1 MAPETKGQ
9 RSISHFFK
17 SQSSSQKLNKDDTE
31 DSGNIIDLT
40 NGDEKVSSRLAN
52 FEHKPNKSSKSPNEL
67 DTSKRKS
74 SKDNEHVDGDPEPVK
89 KKPRTSQSLSRSKSK
104 PQSVGSNSKKLTP
117 LEKQFVEMKQSNLD
131 KILAIQVGYKFKFFG
146 EDAVIASKILSIML
160 IPGNIKLDEYQH
172 DRFAYCS
179 IPDNRLHIHLKR
191 LLNQGLKVGVAKQTE
206 TAAIKSIDSTNKS
219 GLFEREITGVY
230 TKATYMGDELLTGDP
245 KINRTSITDDEMGDY
260 IFCIDELHSKDIG
273 MIAIQPIT
281 GDIIYDTFNDN
292 VTRDELETRLVYLNP
307 SEILVINNSTEIS
320 KETIKMIN
328 IVNNKVNIIH
338 RPRRQQ
344 TDYTN
349 EIYNFFNTIDEGKY
363 KDLGEHYLLKFP
375 NNIQSCMI
383 ELIKYL
389 EEFKLS
395 NIFTIISN
403 VSCFSNS
410 KTCLVLPS
418 STVQALEIFQNMT
431 DPNSNKG
438 SLIWLLNHTRTRM
451 GNRLL
456 VKWISKPLIDKAQIE
471 ERLQGI
477 EDLTFKFNHFIDS
490 LKNQL
495 DKIGKAS
502 IDLEKNLIKVHYSS
516 TYQLDKIS
524 RKEVYLLLKCF
535 DDILSMIKQFGKPTN
550 NILESIHSPLL
561 LRIFDELMQLAKE
574 DTVRCLLDMISADAL
589 DDSNLNDQKIKFFN
603 LNYFKDQ
610 QIISQ
615 LSEILNVESLLN
627 DELIEIRKMLKRPQ
641 LNYITSSKETYLVE
655 VRNGKMVDSLPK
667 DWIKINGTKTVS
679 RFRSPEITRLH
690 KQLQY
695 HNDMLIRNC
704 DKAFN
709 AYLFKIDN
717 NYEFFSKIIRNL
729 STFDCLLSLSAVSS
743 INSNYARPKIVEDKQ
758 IIQMKNSRN
767 PIIEN
772 LSVNYSNYISNDINI
787 SYDEDRVLI
796 ITGPN
801 MGGKSTYVKQV
812 ALLVIMAQI
821 GSYIPCDEATVG
833 IFDSI
838 FIRMGARDNI
848 LQNQSTF
855 MIEMLECSHILKN
868 MTSNSLII
876 LDEIGRGTGTN
887 DGIAIAYSILNYL
900 IEEPRK
906 PLTLFITHFP
916 SLHVLE
922 DKFKGIATNYHMGF
936 HEVSK
941 SNQEFPEVV
950 FLYNL
955 VRGVVGN
962 LYGLNVAKLAG
973 IPNSIINNAYTK
985 STEIRDAI
993 ESDWPKKL
1001 IKMIK
1006 LLREQND
1013 ARVELLEI
1021 EQLCNNID

>member
-1 MAPETKGQ
+1 MTQETKVQ
-9 RSISHFFK
+9 SSISQFFK
-17 SQSSSQKLNKDDTE
+17 SQSSNQKLKKDDV
-31 DSGNIIDLT
+31 DNSNNIIDLT
-40 NGDEKVSSRLAN
+40 NADEKVPSRLAN
-52 FEHKPNKSSKSPNEL
+52 FEHKPDKISKSPNEL
-67 DTSKRKS
+67 DKHKRKS
-74 SKDNEHVDGDPEPVK
+74 SIDNDNVDEVPKPTT
-89 KKPRTSQSLSRSKSK
+89 KKPKTGQLTSRTKSKSQSA
-104 PQSVGSNSKKLTP
+104 GSSNKKLTP
-117 LEKQFVEMKQSNLD
+117 LEKQFIEMKRSNLD
-131 KILAIQVGYKFKFFG
+131 KVLAIQVGYKFKFFG
-146 EDAVIASKILSIML
+146 EDAVVVSQILSIML
-160 IPGNIKLDEYQH
+160 IPGNIKLDDSQH

-191 LLNQGLKVGVAKQTE
+191 LLNQGLKVGVVKQTE
-206 TAAIKSIDSTNKS
+206 TAAIKSVDSNNKS
-219 GLFEREITGVY
+219 GLFERKITGVY

-245 KINRTSITDDEMGDY
+245 NINRTSVTDDEMGDY

-281 GDIIYDTFNDN
+281 GDIIYDAFKDN
-292 VTRDELETRLVYLNP
+292 VTRDELETRLIYLNP
-307 SEILVINNSTEIS
+307 SEIIVINDNSEIS
-320 KETIKMIN
+320 KETLKMIN
-328 IVNNKVNIIH
+328 IVNDKVNIIH
-338 RPRRQQ
+338 KPRRSQ
-344 TDYTN
+344 TKYTN
-349 EIYNFFNTIDEGKY
+349 EIYNFFSTIDEGKY
-363 KDLGEHYLLKFP
+363 KDLGEQYLLKFP

-383 ELIKYL
+383 ELIQYL

-418 STVQALEIFQNMT
+418 STVQALEIFQNTT
-431 DPNSNKG
+431 DANSNKG

-456 VKWISKPLIDKAQIE
+456 VKWISKPLIDKDQIE
-471 ERLQGI
+471 ERLQAI

-535 DDILSMIKQFGKPTN
+535 DDILTMIKHFENPTN
-550 NILESIHSPLL
+550 NQFESIHSPLL
-561 LRIFDELMQLAKE
+561 LRIFDELIKLSKE
-574 DTVRCLLDMISADAL
+574 DTVKNLLDMISADAL

-603 LNYFKDQ
+603 LKYFKDQ
-610 QIISQ
+610 QIIDQ
-615 LSEILNVESLLN
+615 LSEILKVESLLN
-627 DELIEIRKMLKRPQ
+627 DELTEIRKMLKRPQ
-641 LNYITSSKETYLVE
+641 LNYITNSKETYLIE

-679 RFRSPEITRLH
+679 RFRSTEITRLH

-704 DKAFN
+704 DNAFN
-709 AYLFKIDN
+709 SYLFKIDN
-717 NYEFFSKIIRNL
+717 NYDFFSKVIRNL
-729 STFDCLLSLSAVSS
+729 SIFDCLLSLSAVSS
-743 INSNYARPKIVEDKQ
+743 INSNYSRPKIVEDKQ

-855 MIEMLECSHILKN
+855 MVEMLECSHILKN

-900 IEEPRK
+900 IEEPKK

-922 DKFKGIATNYHMGF
+922 DKFKGIVANYHMGF

-973 IPNSIINNAYTK
+973 IPDSIINSAYIK
-985 STEIRDAI
+985 STELRDAI
-993 ESDWPKKL
+993 EADWPKKL
-1001 IKMIK
+1001 IKIIK
-1006 LLREQND
+1006 LLRETND
-1013 ARVELLEI
+1013 SEIDLLEI

>member
-1 MAPETKGQ
+1 
-9 RSISHFFK
+9 
-17 SQSSSQKLNKDDTE
+17 
-31 DSGNIIDLT
+31 
-40 NGDEKVSSRLAN
+40 
-52 FEHKPNKSSKSPNEL
+52 
-67 DTSKRKS
+67 
-74 SKDNEHVDGDPEPVK
+74 
-89 KKPRTSQSLSRSKSK
+89 
-104 PQSVGSNSKKLTP
+104 
-117 LEKQFVEMKQSNLD
+117 
-131 KILAIQVGYKFKFFG
+131 
-146 EDAVIASKILSIML
+146 
-160 IPGNIKLDEYQH
+160 
-172 DRFAYCS
+172 
-179 IPDNRLHIHLKR
+179 
-191 LLNQGLKVGVAKQTE
+191 
-206 TAAIKSIDSTNKS
+206 
-219 GLFEREITGVY
+219 
-230 TKATYMGDELLTGDP
+230 
-245 KINRTSITDDEMGDY
+245 
-260 IFCIDELHSKDIG
+260 
-273 MIAIQPIT
+273 
-281 GDIIYDTFNDN
+281 
-292 VTRDELETRLVYLNP
+292 
-307 SEILVINNSTEIS
+307 
-320 KETIKMIN
+320 
-328 IVNNKVNIIH
+328 
-338 RPRRQQ
+338 
-344 TDYTN
+344 
-349 EIYNFFNTIDEGKY
+349 
-363 KDLGEHYLLKFP
+363 
-375 NNIQSCMI
+375 
-383 ELIKYL
+383 
-389 EEFKLS
+389 
-395 NIFTIISN
+395 
-403 VSCFSNS
+403 
-410 KTCLVLPS
+410 
-418 STVQALEIFQNMT
+418 
-431 DPNSNKG
+431 
-438 SLIWLLNHTRTRM
+438 
-451 GNRLL
+451 
-456 VKWISKPLIDKAQIE
+456 
-471 ERLQGI
+471 
-477 EDLTFKFNHFIDS
+477 
-490 LKNQL
+490 
-495 DKIGKAS
+495 
-502 IDLEKNLIKVHYSS
+502 
-516 TYQLDKIS
+516 
-524 RKEVYLLLKCF
+524 
-535 DDILSMIKQFGKPTN
+535 
-550 NILESIHSPLL
+550 
-561 LRIFDELMQLAKE
+561 
-574 DTVRCLLDMISADAL
+574 
-589 DDSNLNDQKIKFFN
+589 
-603 LNYFKDQ
+603 
-610 QIISQ
+610 
-615 LSEILNVESLLN
+615 
-627 DELIEIRKMLKRPQ
+627 
-641 LNYITSSKETYLVE
+641 
-655 VRNGKMVDSLPK
+655 
-667 DWIKINGTKTVS
+667 
-679 RFRSPEITRLH
+679 
-690 KQLQY
+690 
-695 HNDMLIRNC
+695 MLIRNC

>member
-1 MAPETKGQ
+1 MTQETKVQ
-9 RSISHFFK
+9 SSISQFFK
-17 SQSSSQKLNKDDTE
+17 SQSSNQKLKKDDV
-31 DSGNIIDLT
+31 DNSNNIIDLT
-40 NGDEKVSSRLAN
+40 NADEKVPSRLAN
-52 FEHKPNKSSKSPNEL
+52 FEHKPDKISKSPNEL
-67 DTSKRKS
+67 DKHKRKS
-74 SKDNEHVDGDPEPVK
+74 SIDNDNVDEVPKPTT
-89 KKPRTSQSLSRSKSK
+89 KKPKTGQLTSRTKSKSQSA
-104 PQSVGSNSKKLTP
+104 GSSNKKLTP
-117 LEKQFVEMKQSNLD
+117 LEKQFIEMKRSNLD
-131 KILAIQVGYKFKFFG
+131 KVLAIQVGYKFKFFG
-146 EDAVIASKILSIML
+146 EDAVVVSQILSIML
-160 IPGNIKLDEYQH
+160 IPGNIKLDDSQH

-191 LLNQGLKVGVAKQTE
+191 LLNQGLKVGVVKQTE
-206 TAAIKSIDSTNKS
+206 TAAIKSVDSNNKS
-219 GLFEREITGVY
+219 GLFERKITGVY

-245 KINRTSITDDEMGDY
+245 NINRTSVTDDEMGDY

-281 GDIIYDTFNDN
+281 GDIIYDTFKDN
-292 VTRDELETRLVYLNP
+292 VTRDELETRLIYLNP
-307 SEILVINNSTEIS
+307 SEIIVINDNSEIS
-320 KETIKMIN
+320 KETLKMIN
-328 IVNNKVNIIH
+328 IVNDKVNIIH
-338 RPRRQQ
+338 KPRRSQ
-344 TDYTN
+344 TKYTN
-349 EIYNFFNTIDEGKY
+349 EIYNFFSTIDEGKY
-363 KDLGEHYLLKFP
+363 KDLGEQYLLKFP

-383 ELIKYL
+383 ELIQYL
-389 EEFKLS
+389 KEFKLS

-418 STVQALEIFQNMT
+418 STVQALEIFQNTT
-431 DPNSNKG
+431 DANSNKG

-456 VKWISKPLIDKAQIE
+456 VKWISKPLIDKDQIE
-471 ERLQGI
+471 ERLQAI

-535 DDILSMIKQFGKPTN
+535 DDILTMIKHFENPTN
-550 NILESIHSPLL
+550 NQFESIHSPLL
-561 LRIFDELMQLAKE
+561 LRIFDELIKLSKE
-574 DTVRCLLDMISADAL
+574 DTVKNLLDMISADAL

-603 LNYFKDQ
+603 LKYFKDQ
-610 QIISQ
+610 QIIDQ
-615 LSEILNVESLLN
+615 LSEILKVESLLN
-627 DELIEIRKMLKRPQ
+627 DELTEIRKMLKRPQ
-641 LNYITSSKETYLVE
+641 LNYITNSKETYLIE

-679 RFRSPEITRLH
+679 RFRSTEITRLH

-704 DKAFN
+704 DNAFN
-709 AYLFKIDN
+709 SYLFKIDN
-717 NYEFFSKIIRNL
+717 NYDLFSKVIRNL
-729 STFDCLLSLSAVSS
+729 SIFDCLLSLCAVSS
-743 INSNYARPKIVEDKQ
+743 INSNYSRPKIVEDKQ

-855 MIEMLECSHILKN
+855 MVEMLECSHILKN

-900 IEEPRK
+900 IEEPKK

-922 DKFKGIATNYHMGF
+922 DKFKGIVANYHMGF

-973 IPNSIINNAYTK
+973 IPDSIINSAYIK
-985 STEIRDAI
+985 STELRDAI
-993 ESDWPKKL
+993 EADWPKKL
-1001 IKMIK
+1001 IKIIK
-1006 LLREQND
+1006 LLRETND
-1013 ARVELLEI
+1013 SEIDLLEI

>member
-1 MAPETKGQ
+1 MTQETKVQ
-9 RSISHFFK
+9 SSISQFFK
-17 SQSSSQKLNKDDTE
+17 SQSSNEKLKRDDA
-31 DSGNIIDLT
+31 DNSGNIIDLG
-40 NGDEKVSSRLAN
+40 NADEKEPSRLAN
-52 FEHKPNKSSKSPNEL
+52 FKHKADISEAPREL
-67 DTSKRKS
+67 ETLKRKTS
-74 SKDNEHVDGDPEPVK
+74 IDNEFVDEKPKPPT
-89 KKPRTSQSLSRSKSK
+89 KKPRIGQSISKSK
-104 PQSVGSNSKKLTP
+104 SQSVGSSNKKLTP
-117 LEKQFVEMKQSNLD
+117 LEKQFIEMKRSNLD
-131 KILAIQVGYKFKFFG
+131 KVLAIQVGYKFKFFG
-146 EDAVIASKILSIML
+146 EDAVVVSQILSIML
-160 IPGNIKLDEYQH
+160 IPGNIKLGDSQH

-191 LLNQGLKVGVAKQTE
+191 LLNQGLKVGVVKQTE
-206 TAAIKSIDSTNKS
+206 TAAIKSVDSTNKS

-245 KINRTSITDDEMGDY
+245 NINRTGVKDDEMGDY

-281 GDIIYDTFNDN
+281 GDIIYDTFKDN

-307 SEILVINNSTEIS
+307 SEIIVINDNTEIS
-320 KETIKMIN
+320 KETLKIIN
-328 IVNNKVNIIH
+328 IVNDKVNIMH
-338 RPRRQQ
+338 KQRRSQAK
-344 TDYTN
+344 YTN
-349 EIYNFFNTIDEGKY
+349 EIYTFFNTIDEGKY
-363 KDLGEHYLLKFP
+363 KDLGEQYLLKFP

-383 ELIKYL
+383 ELIQYL

-395 NIFTIISN
+395 NIFTIINN

-418 STVQALEIFQNMT
+418 STIQALEIFQNTT
-431 DPNSNKG
+431 DANSNKG

-456 VKWISKPLIDKAQIE
+456 VKWISKPLIDKGQIE
-471 ERLQGI
+471 ERLQAI
-477 EDLTFKFNHFIDS
+477 EDLTYKFNHFIDS

-535 DDILSMIKQFGKPTN
+535 DDILTMVKHFENPAN
-550 NILESIHSPLL
+550 NLFETVSSPLL
-561 LRIFDELMQLAKE
+561 LRIFDELIQLSKE
-574 DTVRCLLDMISADAL
+574 NTVRNLLDMISADAL
-589 DDSNLNDQKIKFFN
+589 DDSNLNDQKVKFFN
-603 LNYFKDQ
+603 LKYFKDQ
-610 QIISQ
+610 QIIDQ
-615 LSEILNVESLLN
+615 LSQILNIESFLN
-627 DELIEIRKMLKRPQ
+627 DELTEIRKTLKRPQ
-641 LNYITSSKETYLVE
+641 LNYITNSKETYLIE

-679 RFRSPEITRLH
+679 RFRSPKITRLH

-704 DKAFN
+704 DSAFN
-709 AYLFKIDN
+709 SYLFKIDN
-717 NYEFFSKIIRNL
+717 NYDFFSKVIRNL
-729 STFDCLLSLSAVSS
+729 SIFDCLLSLSAVSS
-743 INSNYARPKIVEDKQ
+743 INSNYSRPKIVEDKQ
-758 IIQMKNSRN
+758 IIQIKNSRN

-772 LSVNYSNYISNDINI
+772 FSVNYSNYISNDINI

-821 GSYIPCDEATVG
+821 GSYIPCDEAMVG

-855 MIEMLECSHILKN
+855 MVEMLECSHILKN

-887 DGIAIAYSILNYL
+887 DGISIAYSILNYL
-900 IEEPRK
+900 IEEPKK

-922 DKFKGIATNYHMGF
+922 DKFKGVVANYHMGF
-936 HEVSK
+936 HEVTK

-973 IPNSIINNAYTK
+973 IPNSIINSAYIK
-985 STEIRDAI
+985 STEIRDTI
-993 ESDWPKKL
+993 EADWPKKL
-1001 IKMIK
+1001 IRIIK
-1006 LLREQND
+1006 LLRD
-1013 ARVELLEI
+1013 SKDSKVDLLEI

>member
-31 DSGNIIDLT
+31 DSDNIIDLT
-40 NGDEKVSSRLAN
+40 NGDEKVPSRLAN
-52 FEHKPNKSSKSPNEL
+52 FEHKLNKSSESPNEL
-67 DTSKRKS
+67 AVDKRKI
-74 SKDNEHVDGDPEPVK
+74 SKVNENVNGDPEPAI
-89 KKPRTSQSLSRSKSK
+89 KKPRTSQSISRSKAK

-191 LLNQGLKVGVAKQTE
+191 LLNQGLKVGVVKQTE
-206 TAAIKSIDSTNKS
+206 TAAIKSVDSTNKS

-245 KINRTSITDDEMGDY
+245 NINRTSVTDDEMGDY

-307 SEILVINNSTEIS
+307 SEILVINDSPDIS
-320 KETIKMIN
+320 KETLKMIN

-363 KDLGEHYLLKFP
+363 KDLGEHYLLKFA
-375 NNIQSCMI
+375 NNIQSCMV

-418 STVQALEIFQNMT
+418 STVQALEIFQNIT

-456 VKWISKPLIDKAQIE
+456 VKWISKPLIDKVQIE
-471 ERLQGI
+471 ERLQAI
-477 EDLTFKFNHFIDS
+477 EDLTYKFNHFIDS

-535 DDILSMIKQFGKPTN
+535 DDILSMIKQFGNPTN
-550 NILESIHSPLL
+550 NIFESIHSPLL

-574 DTVRCLLDMISADAL
+574 DTVRGLLDMISADAL
-589 DDSNLNDQKIKFFN
+589 DDSNLNDQKVKFFN

-610 QIISQ
+610 QIINQ
-615 LSEILNVESLLN
+615 LSEILDVESVLN

-641 LNYITSSKETYLVE
+641 LNYITNSKETYLIE

-704 DKAFN
+704 DEAFN
-709 AYLFKIDN
+709 AYLFKIDK

-729 STFDCLLSLSAVSS
+729 SIFDCLLSLCAVSS
-743 INSNYARPKIVEDKQ
+743 INSNYSRPKIVEDKQ

-821 GSYIPCDEATVG
+821 GSYIPCDKAMIGV
-833 IFDSI
+833 FDSI

-868 MTSNSLII
+868 MTSKSLII

-900 IEEPRK
+900 IEEQRK

-922 DKFKGIATNYHMGF
+922 DKFKGVATNYHMGF

-955 VRGVVGN
+955 ARGVVGN

-985 STEIRDAI
+985 SNEIRDAI

-1013 ARVELLEI
+1013 AKVELLEI

>member
-1 MAPETKGQ
+1 MAPEKKGQ
-9 RSISHFFK
+9 HSISHFFK
-17 SQSSSQKLNKDDTE
+17 SKSSSQKLSEDDTE
-31 DSGNIIDLT
+31 ASGNIIDLT
-40 NGDEKVSSRLAN
+40 NGDEKVPSRLAN
-52 FEHKPNKSSKSPNEL
+52 FEHKPNKSSQSPNEV
-67 DTSKRKS
+67 DTHKRKG
-74 SKDNEHVDGDPEPVK
+74 SKDNENFEGDPEPVT
-89 KKPRTSQSLSRSKSK
+89 KKPRTSSQSISRSKSK
-104 PQSVGSNSKKLTP
+104 PQSVGSTSKKLTP
-117 LEKQFVEMKQSNLD
+117 LEKQFVEMKRSNLD

-191 LLNQGLKVGVAKQTE
+191 LLNQGLKVGVVKQTE
-206 TAAIKSIDSTNKS
+206 TVAIKSVDSSNKS

-245 KINRTSITDDEMGDY
+245 NINRTSITDDEMGDY
-260 IFCIDELHSKDIG
+260 IFCIDELHSKEIG

-281 GDIIYDTFNDN
+281 GDMIYDTFNDN

-307 SEILVINNSTEIS
+307 SEVLVINDKSEVS
-320 KETIKMIN
+320 KETFKMIN
-328 IVNNKVNIIH
+328 IVNNKVNIMH
-338 RPRRQQ
+338 RQRRQK

-363 KDLGEHYLLKFP
+363 KDLGEQYLLKFP
-375 NNIQSCMI
+375 NNIQSCMV
-383 ELIKYL
+383 ELVKYL

-395 NIFTIISN
+395 NIFTISSN
-403 VSCFSNS
+403 FNCFSNS
-410 KTCLVLPS
+410 NTCLVLPS
-418 STVQALEIFQNMT
+418 STVQALEIFQNLT

-456 VKWISKPLIDKAQIE
+456 VKWISKPLIDKIQIE
-471 ERLQGI
+471 ERLQAI
-477 EDLTFKFNHFIDS
+477 EDLTYKFNHFIDS

-495 DKIGKAS
+495 DKIGKAG
-502 IDLEKNLIKVHYSS
+502 IDLEKNIIKIHYSS

-535 DDILSMIKQFGKPTN
+535 DDILSMIKQFENPTN
-550 NILESIHSPLL
+550 NIFESIHSPLL
-561 LRIFDELMQLAKE
+561 LRIFDDLMQLAKE
-574 DTVRCLLDMISADAL
+574 DTVRSLLDMVSADAL
-589 DDSNLNDQKIKFFN
+589 DDSNLNDQKVKFFN
-603 LNYFKDQ
+603 LNHFKDQ
-610 QIISQ
+610 QIINQ
-615 LSEILNVESLLN
+615 LNEIQNVESLLN
-627 DELIEIRKMLKRPQ
+627 GELIEIRKLLKRPQ
-641 LNYITSSKETYLVE
+641 LNYISNSKETYLVE

-709 AYLFKIDN
+709 AFLFKIDN
-717 NYEFFSKIIRNL
+717 NYQFFSKVIRSL
-729 STFDCLLSLSAVSS
+729 SIFDCLLSLSAVSL
-743 INSNYARPKIVEDKQ
+743 INSNYSRPKIDEDKQ

-767 PIIEN
+767 PITEN

-900 IEEPRK
+900 IEEPKK

-1006 LLREQND
+1006 LLREKNSK
-1013 ARVELLEI
+1013 VELLEI